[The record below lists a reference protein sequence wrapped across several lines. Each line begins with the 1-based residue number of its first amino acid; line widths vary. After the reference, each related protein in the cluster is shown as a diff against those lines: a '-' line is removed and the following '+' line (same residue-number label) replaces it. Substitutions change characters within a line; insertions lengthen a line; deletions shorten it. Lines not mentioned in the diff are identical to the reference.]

1 MSTYDEQK
9 FALIRTKEFLFAL
22 LDPKQT
28 PKVPR
33 EVRKKASQCLRH
45 YPMVLDA
52 FLADAQTDDEVAK
65 YIYSDEE

>member
-33 EVRKKASQCLRH
+33 EVRKQASQCLRH
-45 YPMVLDA
+45 YPIVLDA
-52 FLADAQTDDEVAK
+52 FLADGQTDDEVAK

>member
-45 YPMVLDA
+45 YPIVLDA

>member
-52 FLADAQTDDEVAK
+52 ILADAQTDDEVAK

>member
-9 FALIRTKEFLFAL
+9 FALIRTKKFLFAL